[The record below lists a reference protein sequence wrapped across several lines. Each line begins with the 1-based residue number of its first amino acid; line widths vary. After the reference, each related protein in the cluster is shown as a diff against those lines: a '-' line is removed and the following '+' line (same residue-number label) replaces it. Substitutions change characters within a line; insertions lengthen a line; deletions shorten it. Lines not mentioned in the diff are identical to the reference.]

1 MNLSGEN
8 IKIVFGLKTKQKRVD
23 LNFTLQV
30 LSKKSGLSASYLNE
44 IEKGKKYPKPEKISK
59 LAEALETTYED
70 LISLKLEKKLAPI
83 GELLDANILSEL
95 PLEMFGV
102 DASKVI
108 MMLAEAPSKV
118 NAFVSTILEIARNNE
133 LRQEHFFHTALR
145 SYQELNFN
153 YFNDIEKFVD
163 TYRKEKSLPILNL
176 KEDQIK
182 ALLSNDFGYSFQELE
197 ISKYPDLKGIR
208 SVFVPEKGNVLFINP
223 NLTKKQRLFLL
234 TRELGFNVLDI
245 KDRPLTFAYVK
256 IKSFDELHN
265 NFRASYFSVALL
277 IDSQEITS
285 DINHFFAQKSFKPEL
300 INDILMKYN
309 ASPEMLF
316 HRLTNI
322 LPKNF
327 NIRSL
332 FFLRFNNPNQE
343 DFFFLSKE
351 LHLTKKHN
359 PHGNRIREHY
369 CRRWVA
375 LGVLKDLA
383 LKQKNGDNSETVVKA
398 QISKYIGSPN
408 EYLCLSIARPMS
420 PTPNVNS
427 SVTIGLQVNTALR
440 NKVAFLND
448 LSLVTREVN
457 STCERC
463 PAENC
468 AERAAEPFVINRR
481 IKKQKVDDA
490 IDTLTRSIKVS
501 DS

>member
-8 IKIVFGLKTKQKRVD
+8 IKIIFGLKSKQKRVD
-23 LNFTLQV
+23 LDLTLQQ

-59 LAEALETTYED
+59 LAQALETTYEE

-83 GELLDANILSEL
+83 GALLEANVLSEL
-95 PLEMFGV
+95 PLDMFGV
-102 DASKVI
+102 DAAKVI
-108 MMLAEAPSKV
+108 SLLAEAPSKV

-153 YFNDIEKFVD
+153 YFSDIEKLVD
-163 TYRKEKSLPILNL
+163 EYRTKKSLPIVDV
-176 KEDQIK
+176 KVGQIK
-182 ALLSNDFGYSFQELE
+182 KILSDDYGYTFKDLDVA
-197 ISKYPDLKGIR
+197 KYPELKGIR
-208 SVFVPEKGNVLFINP
+208 SVFVPKNKNVLFINP
-223 NLTKKQRLFLL
+223 SLSDKQKIFLL

-245 KDRPLTFAYVK
+245 ADRPLTFAYVK
-256 IKSFDELHN
+256 VNSFDELHN

-277 IDSQEITS
+277 IDSNEIVS
-285 DINHFFAQKSFKPEL
+285 DIKYLFSQKSFKPEL
-300 INDILMKYN
+300 ITNILLKYN

-316 HRLTNI
+316 HRLTSI
-322 LPKNF
+322 LPKHF

-332 FFLRFNNPNQE
+332 FFLRFNNPNHE

-375 LGVLKDLA
+375 LGVLNDLA
-383 LKQKNGDNSETVVKA
+383 LNQKNKLPQETVVRA
-398 QISKYIGSPN
+398 QISNYIGSPN
-408 EYLCLSIARPMS
+408 EYLCFSIARPMS

-427 SVTIGLQVNTALR
+427 SVTIGLQVNAVLR
-440 NKVAFLND
+440 RKIAFLND
-448 LSLVTREVN
+448 LSLVTREVS

-468 AERAAEPFVINRR
+468 AERVAEPFVVNRR
-481 IKKQKVDDA
+481 AEKQKVDDA
-490 IDTLTRSIKVS
+490 LDALSSATSE
-501 DS
+501 